1 MGAESGHGNKN
12 QAGTTRTLT
21 VLMAV
26 ALGLLLISV
35 AQSIPSVQQFVRSF
49 QHDEHHHVT
58 EIEAIHTLPPPP
70 APAEVFMVVE
80 QMPQLVG
87 GLAGL
92 AEKVRYP
99 DDAKRA
105 GIQGRVFL
113 QFVVERD
120 GSVVNPVV
128 VRGIGAGCDEA
139 ALEAL
144 RASTFTPGKQR
155 GKNVAVKMSLPVVF
169 RLN

>member
-1 MGAESGHGNKN
+1 
-12 QAGTTRTLT
+12 
-21 VLMAV
+21 
-26 ALGLLLISV
+26 
-35 AQSIPSVQQFVRSF
+35 
-49 QHDEHHHVT
+49 
-58 EIEAIHTLPPPP
+58 
-70 APAEVFMVVE
+70 
-80 QMPQLVG
+80 MPQLVG